1 MSLPFWLGEPRYQVW
16 DVHCTTIL
24 AIYTALLHTNHSSN
38 TYPKPLPYEI
48 FIGGG
53 TNKNLHAH
61 HFGTICVGAPPGQH
75 ENLISRPKPFL
86 I

>member
-24 AIYTALLHTNHSSN
+24 AIYTALLHTNNSSN

-48 FIGGG
+48 FIIILGEEQTKTYMHIILVLFVWGHLLVSMR
-53 TNKNLHAH
+53 T
-61 HFGTICVGAPPGQH
+61 
-75 ENLISRPKPFL
+75 
-86 I
+86 